1 VKTVTVIG
9 GGTGSFNVLKGLRLY
24 GDLQIRSIVT
34 MMDSGGDSGR
44 LRDEFGVLPPGD
56 IRRCL
61 VALSEESELMRDLF
75 SFRFG
80 DGPLED
86 RQFGNLFFIA
96 LTQILGSQK
105 EAIEAIGGILK
116 IRGRV
121 IAVTWDDAHIYA
133 ELENGALVQ
142 GEANIDVP
150 RHDTS
155 VPIRRVYLNPPAQAN
170 PEAVAAIAE
179 SDYVIFAPGNLFT
192 STIPNLLV
200 DGIPAALQRSR
211 ARIVYVVNLMTR
223 HGETDGYSAADHVA
237 QIARYAGRV
246 PDAVVVHRGDVPAE
260 ALARYEAE
268 RSYRV
273 PVDPDR
279 LRAIGVKAVHG
290 GNVMSTSSV
299 VRHDPALTAACLV
312 ELFDELEHG
321 QPLALPL
328 RGRGR
333 SRRDAGGAS

>member
-24 GDLQIRSIVT
+24 RDLQIRSIVT

-61 VALSEESELMRDLF
+61 IALSEESELMRDLF

-96 LTQILGSQK
+96 LTKILGSQK

-155 VPIRRVYLNPPAQAN
+155 VPIRRVYLQPPAQAN
-170 PEAVAAIAE
+170 PEALTAIAE

-200 DGIPAALQRSR
+200 EGMPAALQRSA
-211 ARIVYVVNLMTR
+211 ARLIYVVNLMTR
-223 HGETDGYSAADHVA
+223 PGESDGYSAADHVE

-246 PDAVVVHRGDVPAE
+246 PDAVLVHEGDVPPD

-268 RSYRV
+268 GSYRV
-273 PVDPDR
+273 PVDRDR
-279 LRAIGVKAVHG
+279 LHAQGVKVVHHG
-290 GNVMSTSSV
+290 AVMSTSSV
-299 VRHDPALTAACLV
+299 VRHDPALTASSLL
-312 ELFDELEHG
+312 ELFDEMEHG
-321 QPLALPL
+321 RSLALPV
-328 RGRGR
+328 RTRAHGRR
-333 SRRDAGGAS
+333 SRNGF